1 MGQAPICLVMLATFY
16 NHGTNID
23 PSNPLSREYFLASG
37 FFIFWFT
44 LFDIMDGNRARRLKC
59 GSPLGRMVDEG
70 GDTIT
75 MAAYCVMLGYGW
87 QLNNG
92 FFEIVLL
99 SLNFVFFSMEMKYTI
114 TQKLIMA
121 VGEDFG
127 PVELELIW
135 SI

>member
-1 MGQAPICLVMLATFY
+1 
-16 NHGTNID
+16 
-23 PSNPLSREYFLASG
+23 
-37 FFIFWFT
+37 
-44 LFDIMDGNRARRLKC
+44 
-59 GSPLGRMVDEG
+59 MVDEG

-127 PVELELIW
+127 AVELELIW